1 MAIEKKKLAAVMEL
15 LRRADA
21 DNVSGKLEWI
31 TVEEATKRFK
41 VSRWTLLRWR
51 KKGWISAKKLGTAK
65 AAKVLLD
72 AASVELFLATFG
84 DSTVERG
91 DA

>member
-1 MAIEKKKLAAVMEL
+1 MVIEKDKLAAVLEL
-15 LRRADA
+15 LNRVDA
-21 DNVSGKLEWI
+21 EKASGKSEWI
-31 TVEEATKRFK
+31 TVEEAVKRFK

>member
-1 MAIEKKKLAAVMEL
+1 MAIEKNKLAAFMEL
-15 LRRADA
+15 LCRTDA
-21 DNVSGKLEWI
+21 DNASGTPEWI
-31 TVEEATKRFK
+31 TVEEAVKRFK
-41 VSRWTLLRWR
+41 ISRWTLLRWR

>member
-1 MAIEKKKLAAVMEL
+1 MTKSSSKLAAVMEL
-15 LRRADA
+15 LCRADA
-21 DNVSGKLEWI
+21 DNASGKSEWLE
-31 TVEEATKRFK
+31 VADAVKRYK

-51 KKGWISAKKLGTAK
+51 KKGLITAKKLGTAK
-65 AAKVLLD
+65 AAKVLID
-72 AASVELFLATFG
+72 AASVELFLATLG

>member
-15 LRRADA
+15 LCRADA

-65 AAKVLLD
+65 TAKVLLD